1 MNNNNNNNN
10 RYVLGHDAMR
20 KMSNSNVLIAGMK
33 GLGIEVGMCILCVY
47 IMNDYLSQLRM

>member
-33 GLGIEVGMCILCVY
+33 GLGIEVGMCILCVHY
-47 IMNDYLSQLRM
+47 E

>member
-1 MNNNNNNNN
+1 MKDCIHDNCKWIYIINNNNNNN

-33 GLGIEVGMCILCVY
+33 GLGIEVGMCI
-47 IMNDYLSQLRM
+47 